1 MRTPTPPRP
10 STPAPTPEPTPTPPP
25 TPSPALTPSPTPA
38 GPSLIGGNGSPGSP
52 MNVSGHGWST
62 ALVTISWEDGR
73 PLVQANADASGD
85 FTVAITVPIE
95 ATVGATYR
103 ITASDGRQSASGQVA
118 VYAPTLAVT
127 CAAVNGSVSV
137 VGNGWAAVGRYAQR
151 IRPLATA

>member
-1 MRTPTPPRP
+1 
-10 STPAPTPEPTPTPPP
+10 
-25 TPSPALTPSPTPA
+25 
-38 GPSLIGGNGSPGSP
+38 
-52 MNVSGHGWST
+52 MNVSGRGWST

-95 ATVGATYR
+95 ATVGTTYR

-127 CAAVNGSVSV
+127 CAAVNSSVSV
-137 VGNGWAAVGRYAQR
+137 VGNGWPPFARYA
-151 IRPLATA
+151 IRSSLLATPLSGTVGAGGTFTASFTPPSGVLPGDYQISANVGSLLAEPQTCTLR